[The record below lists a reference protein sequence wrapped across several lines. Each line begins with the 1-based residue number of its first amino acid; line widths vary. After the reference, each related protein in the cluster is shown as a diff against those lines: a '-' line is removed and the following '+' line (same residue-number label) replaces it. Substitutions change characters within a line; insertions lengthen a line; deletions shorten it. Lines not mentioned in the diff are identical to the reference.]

1 MVFLDSPQLLLRKF
15 GKEEM
20 LSAYTKRAGNTPTPG
35 RLTKCSEVADNFTN
49 KFEIQSVEIIA
60 NAQGV
65 LDVEIGHKDITNK
78 QKIRTCIKH
87 RDTQTGAL
95 VVSWKIIK
103 QPNSLKGRQC
113 YRA

>member
-1 MVFLDSPQLLLRKF
+1 
-15 GKEEM
+15 M

-65 LDVEIGHKDITNK
+65 LDVEIGHPSKTSQISKKFEPASSIET
-78 QKIRTCIKH
+78 Q
-87 RDTQTGAL
+87 QTG
-95 VVSWKIIK
+95 SGQYWKIIK
-103 QPNSLKGRQC
+103 QPNSLTGIAFNMVYIRGGKKRRSC
-113 YRA
+113 SIVS